1 MLKNLVLDLRIGGR
15 QSLIFWV
22 KGVLEDIVNYFS
34 QDRESFSKLFRAI
47 PTSVVKPGL
56 TASAGIEFFQ

>member
-1 MLKNLVLDLRIGGR
+1 VLKNLVLDLRIGGR

-47 PTSVVKPGL
+47 PTSVV
-56 TASAGIEFFQ
+56 TSQD